1 LRLPFL
7 TSGVFPDSEEW
18 PDEPDDPDPESRWGQ
33 PEDDLTSIP
42 SVEDPGERVD
52 AEVEIDSDLA
62 RYFWVT
68 VVYANVALGGVS
80 IGLLVIAF
88 RGQFTVGGVAIAV
101 GLIALYR
108 TYDLYDSYQTRVAD
122 DDATGA
128 DDAAAA
134 SADTAGEVSANG
146 SE

>member
-1 LRLPFL
+1 M
-7 TSGVFPDSEEW
+7 
-18 PDEPDDPDPESRWGQ
+18 
-33 PEDDLTSIP
+33 
-42 SVEDPGERVD
+42 
-52 AEVEIDSDLA
+52 
-62 RYFWVT
+62 T

-88 RGQFTVGGVAIAV
+88 RSQFTVGGVAIAV